1 LEGLPAPLN
10 ELKSEDFSYLLP
22 DEAIARFPLEQRDA
36 SRLLVWEK
44 GEIRHRQFRQISDE
58 LPSNSLLILNDTKV
72 LPARLHFQK
81 SSGAWIELL
90 ILEHNPG
97 NFPGTMVC
105 KAMVG
110 NKKKWREDEILVLK
124 TNNEGEELQLE
135 AIWENREN
143 DILML
148 RWNPSN
154 RIFPEILAMWGEM
167 PIPPYLNR
175 KAEKSDLIDYQTV
188 YAENPGAVAAPTA
201 GLHFTEDVL
210 KSLEKKNIESLRLT
224 LHVGLGTFKPMK
236 SEKVAEHEMHPEEV
250 KVSLELI
257 QALAKHEGP
266 LIAVGTTSVRSLES
280 LYWLALHC
288 MENGLFPNY
297 LESAEPYLWVEKA
310 KPYREVFQN
319 LLVWMQQENQK
330 ELSFQTRLYLMPG
343 YHFRVITGMVT
354 NFHQPGSTLVVLV
367 AAFMGEDWKKVY
379 GEALANNYRF
389 LSYGDS
395 SLLIRN

>member
-1 LEGLPAPLN
+1 MEGLPAPLN

-395 SLLIRN
+395 SLLIRK

>member
-395 SLLIRN
+395 SLLIRK

>member
-1 LEGLPAPLN
+1 MEGLPAPLN

>member
-1 LEGLPAPLN
+1 MEGLPEPLN
-10 ELKSEDFSYLLP
+10 ELRSEDFNYLLP
-22 DEAIARFPLEQRDA
+22 DKAIARFPLEQRDA

-44 GEIRHRQFRQISDE
+44 GEIRHRQFRQISEE

-124 TNNEGEELQLE
+124 TNKDGEELQLE
-135 AIWENREN
+135 AIWEEREN
-143 DILML
+143 DTLML

-188 YAENPGAVAAPTA
+188 YAESPGAVAAPTA

-210 KSLEKKNIESLRLT
+210 KSLDEKNIQVERLT

-250 KVSLELI
+250 KVSLGLI

-280 LYWLALHC
+280 LYWLALNC
-288 MENGLFPNY
+288 LETGEFPKK
-297 LESAEPYLWVEKA
+297 LESAEPYLWVGKA

-319 LLVWMQQENQK
+319 LLVLMQQQNQT

-343 YHFRVITGMVT
+343 YDFRVITGMIT

-367 AAFMGEDWKKVY
+367 AAFLGNDWKNVY
-379 GEALANNYRF
+379 DEALANNYRF

>member
-1 LEGLPAPLN
+1 MEGLPAPLN
-10 ELKSEDFSYLLP
+10 ELRSEDFNYLLP

-44 GEIRHRQFRQISDE
+44 GEIRHQQFRQISEE

-97 NFPGTMVC
+97 QSPGTMIC

-124 TNNEGEELQLE
+124 TNKDGEELQLE
-135 AIWENREN
+135 AIWEARES
-143 DILML
+143 DLLML

-175 KAEKSDLIDYQTV
+175 KAEKSDLNDYQTV
-188 YAENPGAVAAPTA
+188 YAQNPGAVAAPTA
-201 GLHFTEDVL
+201 GLHFTKNVL
-210 KSLEKKNIESLRLT
+210 NSLYEKNIQVERLT

-250 KVSLELI
+250 KVSLKLV
-257 QALAKHEGP
+257 QAIANHEGP
-266 LIAVGTTSVRSLES
+266 MIAVGTTSVRSLES
-280 LYWLALHC
+280 LYWLALNC
-288 MENGLFPNY
+288 LETGEFLNK
-297 LESAEPYLWVEKA
+297 LESAEPYLWAEKA
-310 KPYREVFQN
+310 KPYREVFGS
-319 LLVWMQQENQK
+319 LLIWMQQQNQT

-343 YHFRVITGMVT
+343 YDFRVVTGMVT

-367 AAFMGEDWKKVY
+367 AAFLGEDWKKVY
-379 GEALANNYRF
+379 GQALANNYRF